1 MKMFS
6 RILTACLFC
15 ALLGGAA
22 FAQSKTGTID
32 LRKVFDNYW
41 RTKQADATLK
51 DQAADMEKD
60 HKGFVE
66 DWNKAKAEYQKLL
79 ESANDQAISVEER
92 EKRKKSAETKLLDI
106 KELEQTIAQ
115 YERQAR
121 TTLDEK
127 RKRMRD
133 NILVEI
139 RNVINAKAKASNYA
153 FVIDTAA
160 DSANNT
166 PIVLYSTGD
175 NDLTE
180 AILTQLNANA
190 PAETPKAEEKKD
202 EPKKEEP
209 KKEEKK

>member
-1 MKMFS
+1 
-6 RILTACLFC
+6 
-15 ALLGGAA
+15 
-22 FAQSKTGTID
+22 
-32 LRKVFDNYW
+32 
-41 RTKQADATLK
+41 
-51 DQAADMEKD
+51 MEKD

-139 RNVINAKAKASNYA
+139 RNVINAKAKAGNYA

-180 AILTQLNANA
+180 AILTQLNANP
-190 PAETPKAEEKKD
+190 PAETPKSDEKKD
-202 EPKKEEP
+202 EKKAEPKKEEP